1 MFKNIRQYEN
11 LHIAFWLIKD
21 SCWVMSFR
29 FLGMFMII
37 PTLFV
42 ALDIAY
48 RSRKNK
54 SDLFHNIA
62 VCLWISANATW
73 MTGEFFFHDTLRP
86 YASVFFV
93 SGLLVVA
100 YYYIVL
106 FPKILREGE
115 AEENTPPTISDPH

>member
-1 MFKNIRQYEN
+1 
-11 LHIAFWLIKD
+11 
-21 SCWVMSFR
+21 MSFR
-29 FLGMFMII
+29 VLGMCMIV

-42 ALDIAY
+42 ALDLAY

-86 YASVFFV
+86 YATVFFV
-93 SGLLVVA
+93 LGLLVVA

-115 AEENTPPTISDPH
+115 AEETQPPIISDPQ